1 MDNKKFDLFISYSR
15 KDTLIVN
22 KICDVLDE
30 QGIKYFI
37 DRKGLAG
44 GGEFPAELE
53 EAIDSSILVLFIAS
67 KNSYSSKFT
76 IGEITYA
83 FNSKEKGNVIPYVID
98 DSSLLDIRGM
108 KLIFSNVNIRN
119 IKNHPIEN
127 ILIQDICAR
136 LGRDYHEPEALRK
149 ERLLKETIEKQKKE
163 EEIRQQIEEE
173 FRKKQE
179 AIKKQHEFE
188 RQRQEAELK
197 KLQEQQERLLEDKR
211 RREELQA
218 LENAEQNR
226 RETIRHE
233 ELEKLRKE
241 KEDKENEERIARN
254 ANIKKIIDAIIP
266 GAIPWILF
274 FIVIFAYIDVIT
286 YWMFCNGIYSYFG
299 GMPPESERS
308 FSLLGYFRHL
318 SSWDWSLS
326 SSTFIWHDFIICCIN
341 VFFTLCIGLFFAI
354 GLGMLLDPNLKEE
367 DKDTPT
373 IQVTIGLIFGM
384 IPIATGIGYLHH
396 SFFHGLLVWIIS
408 VPVII
413 IVSVLAY
420 QLFVK
425 HIMNKRYE
433 KNRFIYKL

>member
-1 MDNKKFDLFISYSR
+1 MENIKYDVFISYSR

-22 KICDVLDE
+22 KICDALDE
-30 QGIKYFI
+30 QEIRYFI

-76 IGEITYA
+76 MGEITYA

-127 ILIQDICAR
+127 VLIQDICAR
-136 LGRDYHEPEALRK
+136 LGRDYQESESLRK

-163 EEIRQQIEEE
+163 EEIRRQLEEE

-179 AIKKQHEFE
+179 AINKQHEFE
-188 RQRQEAELK
+188 RQKQEAELK

-211 RREELQA
+211 RREELRA
-218 LENAEQNR
+218 LEDAGQKR
-226 RETIRHE
+226 REVIRNE
-233 ELEKLRKE
+233 ELERLEKD
-241 KEDKENEERIARN
+241 KEDKENETRNARI
-254 ANIKKIIDAIIP
+254 ANIKKKSDT
-266 GAIPWILF
+266 IPWILF

-299 GMPPESERS
+299 GMPLESERS

-318 SSWDWSLS
+318 YSWDWSLS
-326 SSTFIWHDFIICCIN
+326 SSRFMWHDFIICIIN
-341 VFFTLCIGLFFAI
+341 VFFTLCMGLFFAV
-354 GLGMLLDPNLKEE
+354 GLSMLLDPNLKEE

-373 IQVTIGLIFGM
+373 ILVTIGLIFGM

-396 SFFHGLLVWIIS
+396 SFFHGLLAWVIS

-413 IVSVLAY
+413 IVSILAY

-425 HIMNKRYE
+425 HIMSKRFE
-433 KNRFIYKL
+433 KN

>member
-1 MDNKKFDLFISYSR
+1 MEKAKYDVFISYSR

-22 KICDVLDE
+22 KICDALDE

-76 IGEITYA
+76 MGEITCA

-127 ILIQDICAR
+127 VLIQDICAR
-136 LGRDYHEPEALRK
+136 LGRDYQEPEALRK
-149 ERLLKETIEKQKKE
+149 KRLLKETIEKQKKE
-163 EEIRQQIEEE
+163 EEIRQQLEEE

-179 AIKKQHEFE
+179 AIKKQQESE

-197 KLQEQQERLLEDKR
+197 ELQEQQERLLEDKR

-218 LENAEQNR
+218 LEDAEINR
-226 RETIRHE
+226 REAIHNE
-233 ELEKLRKE
+233 ELKKFEKE
-241 KEDKENEERIARN
+241 KEDKEKEERIARN
-254 ANIKKIIDAIIP
+254 ANIKEITE
-266 GAIPWILF
+266 AIPWILYI
-274 FIVIFAYIDVIT
+274 IVIIIYADVIA

-299 GMPPESERS
+299 GMPPESEKT

-318 SSWDWSLS
+318 SSLDWSLS
-326 SSTFIWHDFIICCIN
+326 SSRFIWHDFVI
-341 VFFTLCIGLFFAI
+341 LCIDVLSTICMGFFFAI
-354 GLGMLLDPNLKEE
+354 GLCTMIDPELKE
-367 DKDTPT
+367 DKATPT
-373 IQVTIGLIFGM
+373 VEFVIGLIFGI

-396 SFFHGLLVWIIS
+396 SFFYGFWVWIIS
-408 VPVII
+408 VAVII
-413 IVSVLAY
+413 IVTILAY
-420 QLFVK
+420 HLVVK
-425 HIMNKRYE
+425 HIMNKRYGE
-433 KNRFIYKL
+433 N